1 MCLRFR
7 SLCLLLALFVA
18 WTCDVQ
24 AKTLALDIPSASTS
38 SLQEVYPL
46 SRFYQAEIRERIEV
60 PTIVTPLLVQQTLSP
75 LPARYSVQ
83 IYPEVKPRVFSS
95 GDACYLYMSLQR

>member
-1 MCLRFR
+1 MCLRLR
-7 SLCLLLALFVA
+7 SLCLLLALFIA
-18 WTCDVQ
+18 WTCDLQ
-24 AKTLALDIPSASTS
+24 AKTLALDMPAASTS

-60 PTIVTPLLVQQTLSP
+60 PTTVTLLLVQEIPSP
-75 LPARYSVQ
+75 LPAGDSVQ

>member
-1 MCLRFR
+1 MRLRLR
-7 SLCLLLALFVA
+7 GLCLLLALFIA
-18 WTCDVQ
+18 WTCDLQ
-24 AKTLALDIPSASTS
+24 AKTLAFDIPSASTS

-60 PTIVTPLLVQQTLSP
+60 PTTATPLLVQETPSP
-75 LPARYSVQ
+75 IPAGDSLQ

-95 GDACYLYMSLQR
+95 ADACYLYMSLQR